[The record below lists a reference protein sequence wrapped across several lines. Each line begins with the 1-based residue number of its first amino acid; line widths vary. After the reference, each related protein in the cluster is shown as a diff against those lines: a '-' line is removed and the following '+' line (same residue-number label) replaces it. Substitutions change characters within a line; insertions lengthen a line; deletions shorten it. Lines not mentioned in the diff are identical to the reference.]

1 MTTAGSPSLSFD
13 DRLAR
18 ARAIAQRYADLP
30 SVRALALV
38 GSFLGYLS
46 DGQSDIDLYIFADPT
61 PPRAGRAAIADA
73 FAGPGDPSIHLDHS
87 FWGLSDTWVDRVSG
101 LPVDLLYWSP
111 GWIDEQIDRLLVRHQ
126 AAMGYTTCFW
136 YSIHNAVPLFDRDG
150 WLTRLQDRAAMP
162 YPEPLQR
169 AILALNYPP
178 LRTVVSSYRQQIE
191 LAIQRCDRI
200 SLGHRITA
208 LLTSYFDVLFAANEA
223 LHPGE
228 KRLIEQAKRLCAHL
242 PAAFESDLD
251 GLLTSLGDPWDQ
263 QHTLAHVD
271 SLLDHL
277 DELLAERGLLKGM

>member
-1 MTTAGSPSLSFD
+1 MTTTAPPSLSFD

-18 ARAIAQRYADLP
+18 ARAIAQRYGALP
-30 SVRALALV
+30 TVRAMTLV
-38 GSFLGYLS
+38 GSFLGHLS
-46 DGQSDIDLYIFADPT
+46 DGQSDIDLYIFADPP
-61 PPRAGRAAIADA
+61 PPRASRAAIADA
-73 FAGPGDPSIHLDHS
+73 FAGPGDSSIHLDHS
-87 FWGLSDTWVDRVSG
+87 FWGMSDTWVDRVSG
-101 LPVDLLYWSP
+101 LPVDLMYWSP
-111 GWIDEQIDRLLVRHQ
+111 GWIDDQIDRVLVQHQ
-126 AAMGYTTCFW
+126 ASMGYTTCFW

-150 WLTRLQDRAAMP
+150 WLTRLQTRAALP

-178 LRTVVSSYRQQIE
+178 LRTVTTSYRQQIE
-191 LAIQRCDRI
+191 LAIQRRDRI
-200 SLGHRITA
+200 SLNHRVTA

-251 GLLTSLGDPWDQ
+251 ALLTSLGDPWGQ
-263 QHTLAHVD
+263 QDTLARVD

-277 DELLAERGLLKGM
+277 DELLVARGLLTGL